1 MRIFKLNKDDPNTH
15 TITNESDFLKLTG
28 KKLPWVRSYGN
39 KNIYFAVCPF
49 RGCSNPVK
57 FVNLIEANRLKNSRE
72 PYAAHH
78 PYSVPGL
85 AEYNEAGYKRCPYAS
100 NSYSLKNDNCR
111 RKYEDPEN
119 KLLIQFLKE
128 NFDRIAYLVRSTFK
142 IYFSDED
149 YKDMLRNFITMHNET
164 IEVLNHFNF
173 PWLFLLS
180 YTCQHLSRTP
190 IKSDSPFITFLE
202 KTIKLKKV
210 DCQKVKGACFISRQD
225 EFTSLSFVVSD
236 FKIKN
241 FGENESIEISLHE
254 SNSNGG
260 YPRYLGSFEL
270 YIDINFSKKI
280 LNKKDWETNQKY
292 LNIAQEELN
301 N

>member
-1 MRIFKLNKDDPNTH
+1 MRIFKLSKDDPNTH

-28 KKLPWVRSYGN
+28 KKFPWVRSDGN
-39 KNIYFAVCPF
+39 KSIYFAVCPF

-57 FVNLIEANRLKNSRE
+57 FVNLIEANRLKNSRA

-100 NSYSLKNDNCR
+100 NSYSFKNDNCR

-119 KLLIQFLKE
+119 KLLIKFLKE
-128 NFDRIAYLVRSTFK
+128 NFDRIAYLVKSTFK
-142 IYFSDED
+142 IYFSNEN
-149 YKDMLRNFITMHNET
+149 YKDMLRNFVAMHNET
-164 IEVLNHFNF
+164 IAVLNKFNF

-180 YTCQHLSRTP
+180 YTCQNLSRIP
-190 IKSDSPFITFLE
+190 IKADSPFITFLE

-210 DCQKVKGACFISRQD
+210 DCKKVNEAFFISSQN
-225 EFTSLSFVVSD
+225 EFSSLSFVISD

-241 FGENESIEISLHE
+241 CGEKESIEISIHE
-254 SNSNGG
+254 TTSNDG

-270 YIDINFSKKI
+270 FIDINFSQSV
-280 LNKKDWETNQKY
+280 LNKKTWETNQKY
-292 LNIAQEELN
+292 LNLAQEVLN

>member
-1 MRIFKLNKDDPNTH
+1 MKIFKLSKDDPNTH

-28 KKLPWVRSYGN
+28 KKFPWVRTKGN
-39 KNIYFAVCPF
+39 KSIYFAVCPF
-49 RGCSNPVK
+49 KGCSNPVK

-78 PYSVPGL
+78 PYSVSGL

-142 IYFSDED
+142 IYFSAED
-149 YKDMLRNFITMHNET
+149 YKDMLRNFVTMHNET
-164 IEVLNHFNF
+164 IEVLNKFNL

-190 IKSDSPFITFLE
+190 IKADSPFITFLE

-210 DCQKVKGACFISRQD
+210 DCRKVKGACFISRQD
-225 EFTSLSFVVSD
+225 EFSSLSFVVSD

-260 YPRYLGSFEL
+260 YPHYLGSFEL
-270 YIDINFSKKI
+270 YIDINFSKNI

-292 LNIAQEELN
+292 LNLAQEVLN